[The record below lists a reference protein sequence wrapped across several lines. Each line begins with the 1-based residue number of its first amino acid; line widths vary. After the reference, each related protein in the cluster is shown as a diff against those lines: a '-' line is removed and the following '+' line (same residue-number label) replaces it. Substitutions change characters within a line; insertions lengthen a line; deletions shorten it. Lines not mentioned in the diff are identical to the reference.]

1 MKIIQTFW
9 SSGRNPLEH
18 SFGWPH
24 AEYNL
29 MSWTLS
35 CLSLREHFDQVEL
48 YTDKRGYH
56 GISHYRNCIWSKL
69 KYWHLNDNI
78 NWTKAEE
85 KDEEKS
91 KDETSWSAPYTIKLD
106 IHNVYTDRTV
116 APRREDRP
124 DENLNISDVEYI
136 IPSIYHEEFSL

>member
-9 SSGRNPLEH
+9 SGGRNPLEH

-48 YTDKRGYH
+48 YTDKRGYQAH
-56 GISHYRNCIWSKL
+56 PTNPVEGCADGNPNTMVP
-69 KYWHLNDNI
+69 ND
-78 NWTKAEE
+78 T
-85 KDEEKS
+85 
-91 KDETSWSAPYTIKLD
+91 
-106 IHNVYTDRTV
+106 
-116 APRREDRP
+116 
-124 DENLNISDVEYI
+124 
-136 IPSIYHEEFSL
+136 

>member
-48 YTDKRGYH
+48 YTDKRGYEVLDL
-56 GISHYRNCIWSKL
+56 GMITGRSPARPVVMETFS
-69 KYWHLNDNI
+69 NDI
-78 NWTKAEE
+78 
-85 KDEEKS
+85 
-91 KDETSWSAPYTIKLD
+91 LD
-106 IHNVYTDRTV
+106 VK
-116 APRREDRP
+116 E
-124 DENLNISDVEYI
+124 
-136 IPSIYHEEFSL
+136 

>member
-48 YTDKRGYH
+48 YTDKRGYEVL
-56 GISHYRNCIWSKL
+56 IEKL
-69 KYWHLNDNI
+69 HL
-78 NWTKAEE
+78 
-85 KDEEKS
+85 
-91 KDETSWSAPYTIKLD
+91 PYTQVHVIYDDNLCLPQHWAYAKIKTYSLQTEPFLHID
-106 IHNVYTDRTV
+106 GDMYFPKPI
-116 APRREDRP
+116 PQEREDRP
-124 DENLNISDVEYI
+124 DEDLNISDIEYI
-136 IPSIYHEEFSL
+136 YPSIYHKEFSL

>member
-48 YTDKRGYH
+48 YTDKRGYEVL
-56 GISHYRNCIWSKL
+56 IEKL
-69 KYWHLNDNI
+69 HL
-78 NWTKAEE
+78 
-85 KDEEKS
+85 
-91 KDETSWSAPYTIKLD
+91 PYTQVHVIYDDSLCLPQHWAYAKTRLIRCRLSRFCTSTATCISPSLSPKRERTD
-106 IHNVYTDRTV
+106 QMRTKHQLYRIH
-116 APRREDRP
+116 
-124 DENLNISDVEYI
+124 
-136 IPSIYHEEFSL
+136 